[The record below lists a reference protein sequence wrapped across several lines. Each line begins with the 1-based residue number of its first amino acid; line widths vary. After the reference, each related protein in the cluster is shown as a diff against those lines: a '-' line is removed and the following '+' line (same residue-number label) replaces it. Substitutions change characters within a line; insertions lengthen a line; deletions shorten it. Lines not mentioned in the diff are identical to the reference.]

1 MCAGT
6 SRMSL
11 ESTECFVCACVSVF
25 CTMCLSALGVGARLM
40 QCLTIPLV
48 PHLQVHYLHQLVS
61 SYLADSARP
70 LHDIY
75 TILHSFSQSLQLEV
89 LHSQVVQLCRDRLG
103 DNVRVHDYQ
112 PGRLLS
118 VAYWREVRQPTQ

>member
-1 MCAGT
+1 M
-6 SRMSL
+6 
-11 ESTECFVCACVSVF
+11 
-25 CTMCLSALGVGARLM
+25 
-40 QCLTIPLV
+40 
-48 PHLQVHYLHQLVS
+48 HYLHQLVS
-61 SYLADSARP
+61 SYLSDSARP

-75 TILHSFSQSLQLEV
+75 TILHSFCQSLQLEV

-118 VAYWREVRQPTQ
+118 VAYWREVSGGRPRRHSMNTFIQLYCYSVTLTELDVEPTHAA